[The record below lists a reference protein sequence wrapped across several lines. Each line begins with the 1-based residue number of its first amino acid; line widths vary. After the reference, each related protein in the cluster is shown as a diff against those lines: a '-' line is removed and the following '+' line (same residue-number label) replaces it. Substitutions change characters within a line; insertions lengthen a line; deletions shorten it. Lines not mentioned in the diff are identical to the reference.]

1 MQEAAEL
8 LRQMDPETRMGAKWP
23 LHECCMNVATT
34 SQIIYWLWCFEKEEL
49 RISLSTSRILS
60 SSQYHWPWS
69 VYCAAVWLY
78 ICTKPRKNPHAS
90 EHVSKHVCIEQLRAC
105 QSTLNRTK
113 TCDTHIFCWCIS
125 HPCQYVNTYCAYIYT
140 HTYSLYCT
148 SLHLYMPNTVMF
160 VHLSTS
166 LQSPNKRC
174 LPWPSSHGAGPPSF
188 RFGRRLP
195 PTRPH
200 AHTRLCQKWGYER
213 LNIEPFFEG
222 IPFFKQWRVFYP
234 SMVFQVFNGPP
245 HKKPRLSNIA
255 LKRGPRNSPGLGTR
269 PLRYKIVQRDKQ
281 PFWGEIGWAGQWRQA
296 RWGLLLKYVGP
307 MKAGIAL
314 LRGWRGCPSQ
324 RFCVFLEMS
333 YQLFFTSERKNMK
346 KKYREKR

>member
-125 HPCQYVNTYCAYIYT
+125 HPCQYVNTYCAYIYI
-140 HTYSLYCT
+140 HIHIHYIVLLYIYTCPTLLCLYT
-148 SLHLYMPNTVMF
+148 SLPLYNLQTKDVCHGLAVMELARLRSALGEGF
-160 VHLSTS
+160 H
-166 LQSPNKRC
+166 P
-174 LPWPSSHGAGPPSF
+174 PGPTP
-188 RFGRRLP
+188 
-195 PTRPH
+195 
-200 AHTRLCQKWGYER
+200 
-213 LNIEPFFEG
+213 
-222 IPFFKQWRVFYP
+222 IPGCAKSEV
-234 SMVFQVFNGPP
+234 M
-245 HKKPRLSNIA
+245 K
-255 LKRGPRNSPGLGTR
+255 
-269 PLRYKIVQRDKQ
+269 
-281 PFWGEIGWAGQWRQA
+281 GW
-296 RWGLLLKYVGP
+296 
-307 MKAGIAL
+307 
-314 LRGWRGCPSQ
+314 
-324 RFCVFLEMS
+324 
-333 YQLFFTSERKNMK
+333 T
-346 KKYREKR
+346 